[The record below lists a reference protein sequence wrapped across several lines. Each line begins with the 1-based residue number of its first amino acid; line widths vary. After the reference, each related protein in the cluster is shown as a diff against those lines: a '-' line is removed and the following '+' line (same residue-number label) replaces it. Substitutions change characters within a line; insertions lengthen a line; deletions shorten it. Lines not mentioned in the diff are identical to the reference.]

1 MNMNDRSL
9 KTMPLISGIIIARD
23 AEQIIKNCVKS
34 LSFADEIVVVDNGSK
49 DNTIEI
55 CRKLGCKV
63 YEYGMGSY
71 PDWRN
76 FGREKA
82 TGRYLIYLDTDEVI
96 DEGLKEE
103 VKKHVSDWPT
113 GIACFAIPRKN
124 IIFGKWLKHGGWY
137 PDYVIRLF
145 DKKHL
150 FKWENEL
157 HEQPKFTGEL
167 GYLKSPIIHYKENT
181 LSQMLTKTNK
191 WSEVEAKLMYDS
203 NHPSMTV
210 GRFLSAIV
218 REFFYRFVKKSA
230 FLDGGEGIVMG
241 IYQVYS
247 RFISYAKLWEMQLK
261 SAGKIK

>member
-1 MNMNDRSL
+1 MKDRSL
-9 KTMPLISGIIIARD
+9 KNTPLLSAIIIARN
-23 AEQIIKNCVKS
+23 AEQIIKNCVES
-34 LSFADEIVVVDNGSK
+34 LSFTDEIVVVDTGSK

-63 YEYGMGSY
+63 YKYGKGSY
-71 PDWRN
+71 PEWRN
-76 FGREKA
+76 FGSDKA

-96 DEGLKEE
+96 DESLKDEI
-103 VKKHVSDWPT
+103 KKYISEWPSGT
-113 GIACFAIPRKN
+113 ACFAIPRKN
-124 IIFGKWLKHGGWY
+124 IVFGKWLKHGGWY

-145 DKKHL
+145 DKKCL
-150 FKWENEL
+150 LKWENEL
-157 HEQPKFTGEL
+157 HEQPKYNGVL
-167 GYLKSPIIHYKENT
+167 GYLKNPIIHNKENS
-181 LSQMLTKTNK
+181 LAEMMVKTNK

-203 NHPSMTV
+203 NHPPMSV

-218 REFFYRFVKKSA
+218 REFYYRFVKNTA